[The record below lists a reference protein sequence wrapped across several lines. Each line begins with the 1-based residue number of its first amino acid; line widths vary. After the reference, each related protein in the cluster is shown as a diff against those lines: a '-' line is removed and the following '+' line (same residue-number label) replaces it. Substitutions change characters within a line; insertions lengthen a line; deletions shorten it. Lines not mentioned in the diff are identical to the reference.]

1 MDANDQL
8 LSALKAMR
16 QAYGTFHRGS
26 CYITVAYE
34 AKLAEVNRIA
44 DEAIK
49 AAERAAAIADQEPA
63 PAN

>member
-8 LSALKAMR
+8 LAALKAMR
-16 QAYGTFHRGS
+16 QAYGTFYRGN

-34 AKLAEVNRIA
+34 AQLAEVNRIA

-49 AAERAAAIADQEPA
+49 AAERAAAIAVQQPA